1 MDHIASV
8 NPENKPCSD
17 GPSLPLPG
25 GWCCPGDQRSAEL
38 NAEAEPADS
47 CEYRILNTE
56 Y

>member
-38 NAEAEPADS
+38 NAEAEPAD
-47 CEYRILNTE
+47 
-56 Y
+56 